1 MKLAIADVAATARSD
16 HSFVDIDE
24 STTLAELRALVLSL
38 PLPSAEVG
46 CRICCDGELLGADID
61 DEPVVSLIAVP
72 IVVIAGPA
80 PAPRRGFFF
89 GRQPATP
96 APPRPADEP
105 DRARTSDSPPPPPR
119 PPRPPSPPPPAAI
132 TDAEL
137 PADAACRICFGAP
150 HENGLGRLISPCLC
164 AGSMRYV
171 HVQCL
176 NEWRVQSANT
186 HSFFRCDQCSY
197 EYNIQRTRWA
207 AVLEDA
213 RVVQG
218 FALALLICATVA
230 SACVLGPIGA
240 ARRFFALVAFDPTNP
255 HQAGVLLATH
265 WGWRLDLLVSGL
277 LGLAVAG
284 VAVAVRDAYRAHQH
298 MTHTWAAGL
307 MTALCSNDERIF
319 RVFALFGCVVAARQ
333 ARSASEGLS
342 KELLT
347 KWGTRILE
355 VSR

>member
-1 MKLAIADVAATARSD
+1 MRVAIADVAATARSD

-46 CRICCDGELLGADID
+46 CRICCDGELLGADND

-197 EYNIQRTRWA
+197 EYNIQRTLNHPRLVGLQDVFEIDVNSFCT
-207 AVLEDA
+207 VLEYSDGTDLDQV
-213 RVVQG
+213 RPRPPLEGGDGSGGVIH
-218 FALALLICATVA
+218 LLNN
-230 SACVLGPIGA
+230 
-240 ARRFFALVAFDPTNP
+240 R
-255 HQAGVLLATH
+255 
-265 WGWRLDLLVSGL
+265 
-277 LGLAVAG
+277 AVAH
-284 VAVAVRDAYRAHQH
+284 ASWLMDQANS
-298 MTHTWAAGL
+298 WAD
-307 MTALCSNDERIF
+307 S
-319 RVFALFGCVVAARQ
+319 
-333 ARSASEGLS
+333 
-342 KELLT
+342 
-347 KWGTRILE
+347 LE
-355 VSR
+355 P